1 MELYTLLGYALN
13 ALLLLV
19 YYTGFLFNPLSLKIR
34 MVLFACIFILLF
46 TLNSVGQ
53 IIAFLLLLIDCIL
66 ISIFSYKKLFSLCCS
81 LWGYLCG
88 IVINYFCLLAAQL
101 IFSLSLEDV
110 SLQYPLLF
118 TAVNI
123 VVVYA
128 VLRSMRS
135 LLERKFS
142 LSTLT
147 LPTLP
152 LLFCFLGLLA
162 CCIIFIT
169 NFTYG
174 EQIGYP
180 NFIIRLNAVLFTA
193 FFIFVGLL
201 LYWVVREMKKNQE
214 YRQRVEYLTAVQEYS
229 ATLEASYQEL
239 RKFKHDYHNLLLALL
254 EPVKKGELSVI
265 QNFYCNGLYPL
276 YEKMQ
281 SYSPEFSLE
290 SLQIP
295 EVKGLCISKAFA
307 AQSAGIAVK
316 ASVQS
321 EIISIHMEMIDF
333 IRILGIYF
341 DNAIEAARESREK
354 KLEFSFLLE
363 EDGVSF
369 LLANTYPD
377 KALTLSQLSG
387 CGYTTKGAGHGNGL
401 SIVNDILKHYPEIE
415 HQTSLKAGF
424 VIQELRHL

>member
-1 MELYTLLGYALN
+1 MNWYLLFGYILN
-13 ALLLLV
+13 TILAFF
-19 YYTGFLFNPLSLKIR
+19 YYTAATPDTLSFKKKCFLFIIIFLFLIFASPL
-34 MVLFACIFILLF
+34 
-46 TLNSVGQ
+46 GQ
-53 IIAFLLLLIDCIL
+53 ISSFAALFIICGFIAISARNKLLT
-66 ISIFSYKKLFSLCCS
+66 LCCS

-118 TAVNI
+118 TAINI
-123 VVVYA
+123 ILVYA

-147 LPTLP
+147 LPKLP
-152 LLFCFLGLLA
+152 LVFCFLGLLA

-193 FFIFVGLL
+193 FFVFMGLL
-201 LYWVVREMKKNQE
+201 LYWIMREMKKNQE
-214 YRQRVEYLTAVQEYS
+214 YRQRVEYLTAAQEYS

-239 RKFKHDYHNLLLALL
+239 RKFKHDYYNLLLALS
-254 EPVKKGELSVI
+254 EPVKEGDLSVI

-316 ASVQS
+316 ASVRS
-321 EIISIHMEMIDF
+321 EIFAVRMEMIDF

-369 LLANTYPD
+369 LLANTYRNND
-377 KALTLSQLSG
+377 LTLTQLSG

-401 SIVNDILKHYPEIE
+401 AIVNDILKHYPEIE

>member
-214 YRQRVEYLTAVQEYS
+214 YRQRVEYLTAAQEYS

-239 RKFKHDYHNLLLALL
+239 RKFKHDYYNLLLALS
-254 EPVKKGELSVI
+254 EPVKKGDLSVI

>member
-193 FFIFVGLL
+193 FFVFMGLL
-201 LYWVVREMKKNQE
+201 LYWIMREMKKNQE
-214 YRQRVEYLTAVQEYS
+214 YRQRVEYLTAAQEYS

-239 RKFKHDYHNLLLALL
+239 RKFKHDYYNLLLALS
-254 EPVKKGELSVI
+254 EPVKEGDLSVI

-316 ASVQS
+316 ASVRS
-321 EIISIHMEMIDF
+321 EIFAVRMEMIDF

-369 LLANTYPD
+369 LLANTYRNND
-377 KALTLSQLSG
+377 LTLTQLSG

-401 SIVNDILKHYPEIE
+401 AIVNDILKHYPEIE

>member
-1 MELYTLLGYALN
+1 MELYTLLGYVLN
-13 ALLLLV
+13 ALLLFIC
-19 YYTGFLFNPLSLKIR
+19 YTGFLSAHLAALKKIF
-34 MVLFACIFILLF
+34 LFLCILFFVIFISPL
-46 TLNSVGQ
+46 GQ
-53 IIAFLLLLIDCIL
+53 ITTFLLLFINCIL
-66 ISIFSYKKLFSLCCS
+66 ITVLSQNKLFSLCCS

-88 IVINYFCLLAAQL
+88 IVLNYFCLVAAQF
-101 IFSLSLEDV
+101 IFSLSLADLERH
-110 SLQYPLLF
+110 YLLIF
-118 TAVNI
+118 TTINI
-123 VVVYA
+123 VLVYA

-147 LPTLP
+147 LPKLP
-152 LLFCFLGLLA
+152 LVFCFLGLLA

-193 FFIFVGLL
+193 FFVFMGLL
-201 LYWVVREMKKNQE
+201 LYWIMREMKKNQE
-214 YRQRVEYLTAVQEYS
+214 YRQRVEYLTAAQEYS

-239 RKFKHDYHNLLLALL
+239 RKFKHDYYNLLLALS
-254 EPVKKGELSVI
+254 EPVKEGDLSVI

-316 ASVQS
+316 ASVRS
-321 EIISIHMEMIDF
+321 EIFAVRMEMIDF

-369 LLANTYPD
+369 LLANTYRNND
-377 KALTLSQLSG
+377 LTLTQLSG

-401 SIVNDILKHYPEIE
+401 AIVNDILKHYPEIE